1 MSRYKLRDLFGWWNY
16 AQSEQFLLRSLWV
29 QLIREL
35 ETCRDEKGQPL
46 PANFLERVTREPKH
60 FEASDIYSIE
70 VESFNYL
77 SDHELKLRILSLRD
91 MMASMVTP
99 ESYQLL
105 ARGFLTELSKRQDM
119 LNEARALASR
129 MYKRYVLIPRIESL
143 RAKIVTIIIGI
154 ASGMAAICAAVAW
167 VYLYLRPESQFDVG
181 YLFSATAGACGA
193 AVSTTM
199 RFYKIDS
206 RHEPLLTWMSLRQ
219 GLLSI
224 MVSPFLGATFAIL
237 FVLMIKGGLVD
248 GLLFPNL
255 DPYCWKNMFPMMD
268 KQVCL
273 MPDAKNIH
281 TDVAKLLTWGFISGW
296 TERLVPDVL
305 DKLETQAKNKPVSS

>member
-1 MSRYKLRDLFGWWNY
+1 MSTYETPGIFGWLNY
-16 AQSEQFLLRSLWV
+16 TQSEQRLLRSLWI

-35 ETCRDEKGQPL
+35 ETCRDQNDEPV
-46 PANFLERVTREPKH
+46 PAEFLERATREPKH
-60 FEASDIYSIE
+60 FEASDIYRLE

-77 SDHELKLRILSLRD
+77 SDHELKLRILALRD

-99 ESYQLL
+99 ESYQSM
-105 ARGFLTELSKRQDM
+105 ARGFLTELTKRQEM

-129 MYKRYVLIPRIESL
+129 LYKRYVLIPRIESL

-154 ASGMAAICAAVAW
+154 VLSMAAICAVFAW
-167 VYLYLRPESQFDVG
+167 VSLCLKPEENHDIG
-181 YLFSATAGACGA
+181 YLLSATAGACGA

-206 RHEPLLTWMSLRQ
+206 RHEPFLTWMNLRQ

-224 MVSPFLGATFAIL
+224 MVSPFLGATFAVI
-237 FVLMIKGGLVD
+237 FMLMIKGELVD
-248 GLLFPNL
+248 GLLFPSL
-255 DPYCWKNMFPMMD
+255 DPLCWNNMFPILD
-268 KQVCL
+268 KQLCL
-273 MPDAKNIH
+273 KADGKNIH
-281 TDVAKLLTWGFISGW
+281 ADVAKLLTWSFISGW

-305 DKLETQAKNKPVSS
+305 DKLETQAKTKPVSS